1 MESEISGLAE
11 LGTRARAAACFR
23 HKFTGIKRGELMNP
37 IELFEN
43 PAIAQQRMIQ
53 QLQMEQ
59 QQFWF
64 PFNARPPSND
74 FERQQAI
81 SALMQRYG
89 QLSVL
94 QGDAMF
100 LNSQGYGQLLFLVNQ
115 ELNAITLARNTFANA
130 MQGSQ
135 YPQYPGY
142 QVPAAPANPPPSTP
156 TYPPPAP
163 PAPRFSSP
171 SDLQEWL
178 AKSSADQQIF
188 RDNLLGDCVHCHQP
202 LEGSSKCP
210 HCGRYQNP

>member
-1 MESEISGLAE
+1 
-11 LGTRARAAACFR
+11 
-23 HKFTGIKRGELMNP
+23 MNP

-43 PAIAQQRMIQ
+43 PGIAEQRMIQ

-64 PFNARPPSND
+64 PFNAHPPSND

-100 LNSQGYGQLLFLVNQ
+100 LNSQGYGQLLFLLNQ

-135 YPQYPGY
+135 YPQPPGY
-142 QVPAAPANPPPSTP
+142 QVPAAPTPPAPNPPA
-156 TYPPPAP
+156 YPPPTP

-178 AKSSADQQIF
+178 AKSSADQQRF
-188 RDNLLGDCVHCHQP
+188 RDNLLGDCVYCHKP

-210 HCGRYQNP
+210 YCGRYQNP